1 MKKRYNAKGRN
12 IPVLEDTAKLSKK
25 ERKFQAFMQ
34 KELKKQHA
42 REVLKKFETI
52 EKIDASLLQSSKQF
66 GKKIRVEEAV
76 EVERL
81 ERVVDESQSDSE
93 ILDENLSEVEEDK
106 GIVTRAYADET
117 VEVVDRGTAV
127 QLVVSKGK
135 KRKRGKKRTGL
146 VHLPE
151 DSHIKDESDEE
162 EHVVQPTQTKLDP
175 QHRAIHVTVHRTE
188 EMQLSRASLP
198 VVAEEQQIME
208 AVNENDVVILC
219 GETGSGKT
227 TQVPQFL
234 YEAGFGSEHHP
245 LYPGMIGVTQPRR
258 VAAVSMAKRVAEEMN
273 LHHGEVTY
281 QIRYDKAQTGQ
292 NTRIKFM
299 TDGILLKELGTGVA
313 EDSANELL
321 LAKYS
326 CIIIDEA
333 HERTVGTDILIGWLT
348 RIVNLRNSGKV
359 KGIGPLKL
367 IIMSAT
373 LRVEDFTENKTLF
386 PEKIPPVVKVDGRQ
400 HKVVIHYNKKTPEL
414 DYLTE
419 AFKKVCKIHTKLP
432 PGGVLVFV
440 TGQQEVQTL
449 CRKLEKRFTA
459 TRNSDETTQNEVRQQ
474 NSIFDADHDDGTTA
488 DQAMAL
494 DAYDEEEDF
503 ETELDDEEEEVQFL
517 NGSIDE
523 DPEVLQLKEI
533 ADIKTPIHVLPLYSL
548 LSTQDQMKVFQPP
561 PEGSRLI
568 VVATNVAET
577 SVTIPG
583 IKYVVDCGKVK
594 EVLFT
599 DLATL

>member
-1 MKKRYNAKGRN
+1 
-12 IPVLEDTAKLSKK
+12 
-25 ERKFQAFMQ
+25 
-34 KELKKQHA
+34 LKKQHA

-52 EKIDASLLQSSKQF
+52 EKIDSNLLQSSKQF
-66 GKKIRVEEAV
+66 GKKIRVSEA
-76 EVERL
+76 EVVHKDQFSE
-81 ERVVDESQSDSE
+81 ESQSESDFSQAE
-93 ILDENLSEVEEDK
+93 EVVPEVQK
-106 GIVTRAYADET
+106 GIVARAFENT
-117 VEVVDRGTAV
+117 EVEVVDMGHTAETPTK
-127 QLVVSKGK
+127 KGK
-135 KRKRGKKRTGL
+135 KRKRGKKKTGL
-146 VHLPE
+146 VRLPE
-151 DSHIKDESDEE
+151 DNNIIDDSDGEE
-162 EHVVQPTQTKLDP
+162 ASIEPAQTKLDP
-175 QHRAIHVTVHRTE
+175 HRRAIHVPVLRSE
-188 EMQLSRASLP
+188 EMQLSRVSLP

-208 AVNENDVVILC
+208 SVNDNDVVILC

-234 YEAGFGSEHHP
+234 YEAGFGSKEHP

-258 VAAVSMAKRVAEEMN
+258 VAAVSMAKRVADEMN
-273 LHHGEVTY
+273 LHDGEVTY

-313 EDSANELL
+313 EDSAADLL

-348 RIVNLRNSGKV
+348 RIVSLRNSGKV
-359 KGIGPLKL
+359 NGVGPLKL

-400 HKVVIHYNKKTPEL
+400 HKVVVHYNKKTPEL

-440 TGQQEVQTL
+440 TGQQEVQVL
-449 CRKLEKRFTA
+449 CRKLEKIFASTKNIDQVVA
-459 TRNSDETTQNEVRQQ
+459 KEDRQE
-474 NSIFDADHDDGTTA
+474 NSIFDADHDDGSTV
-488 DQAMAL
+488 DPVL
-494 DAYDEEEDF
+494 ISDDYDELQDLENEV
-503 ETELDDEEEEVQFL
+503 DDEEEEVHIL
-517 NGSIDE
+517 NGSMDD
-523 DPEVLQLKEI
+523 DPEVLQVKEM
-533 ADIKTPIHVLPLYSL
+533 ADRKTPIHVLPLYSL

-594 EVLFT
+594 EVRST
-599 DLATL
+599 HVAQVRYPNRY